1 MHNLG
6 FMSQLTQNG
15 SFHVDIFPSQSVG
28 LVLKKLNLT
37 QQKQTTQEQNGKLE
51 AKDVLPN
58 INCTQPP
65 KGPKMSFLSLVTLT
79 SDLGFQTR
87 PSERPIMSS
96 M

>member
-58 INCTQPP
+58 INCTQ
-65 KGPKMSFLSLVTLT
+65 VTERAKDVDFVPGDP
-79 SDLGFQTR
+79 DL
-87 PSERPIMSS
+87 
-96 M
+96 